1 MPTRRLISILA
12 GLPLLAACV
21 TINVYF
27 PAVAAE
33 KAADRIIED
42 VWGPNAR
49 DNGAPENGAS
59 GGSDGGDDASQS
71 RRAPANDSTAAV
83 AAARVLGWLVPAAHA
98 AEPNIDI
105 NTPAIK
111 RITRSMEQRHSQLK
125 PYYESGAI
133 GLTGDALV
141 AVRDLN
147 SVPLPKRSQL
157 KQLVSAENEDRNA
170 LYREIAKA
178 NDHPEWESDIRDVF
192 AKRWVEKAPS
202 GWYYRTD
209 GGDWKQK

>member
-1 MPTRRLISILA
+1 MRALALISVII

-42 VWGPNAR
+42 VWGPNGEGPK
-49 DNGAPENGAS
+49 DNTESTDS
-59 GGSDGGDDASQS
+59 GDEATQS
-71 RRAPANDSTAAV
+71 RAPDGTNWAGLAT
-83 AAARVLGWLVPAAHA
+83 ARVLDWFVPAAQA

-111 RITRSMEQRHSQLK
+111 RITRSMEQRHSELK
-125 PYYESGAI
+125 PHYEAGAI
-133 GLTGDALV
+133 GLTEDALV

-147 SVPLPKRSQL
+147 SVPLPKRSRI
-157 KQLVSAENEDRNA
+157 KQLVSEENADRNA
-170 LYREIAKA
+170 LYKEIAKA
-178 NDHPEWESDIRDVF
+178 NGHPEWESDIRGVF
-192 AKRWVEKAPS
+192 AERWIEKAPS
-202 GWYYRTD
+202 GWYHRR